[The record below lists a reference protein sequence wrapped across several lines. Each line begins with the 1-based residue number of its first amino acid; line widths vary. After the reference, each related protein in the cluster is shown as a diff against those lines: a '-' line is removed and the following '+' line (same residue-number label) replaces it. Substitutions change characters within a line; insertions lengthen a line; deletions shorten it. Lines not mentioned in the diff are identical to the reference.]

1 MKNFFEVVN
10 FTRETT
16 YTSEYEKALLAATQ
30 AWPEGL
36 FHFKGMD
43 KEMIRAELEHA
54 YRAFPTKESVGG
66 LEALSEAISLVAGYS
81 LWSKKLH
88 GCSYYYN
95 CNYNYC
101 NYYYC
106 YYYYHYYYYY
116 NYNYNY
122 YYHGTPWEYL
132 VFHHEQTLGRELNDI
147 SHSLP

>member
-106 YYYYHYYYYY
+106 Y
-116 NYNYNY
+116 
-122 YYHGTPWEYL
+122 GTPWEYL

-147 SHSLP
+147 SYSLS